1 MRDESFR
8 VVRFRTAHGQIR
20 TEAPLT
26 SSLQSKKVLDNLLLV
41 SICLPLVNTYQQARQ
56 LDAMGDATRR
66 AILAR
71 LLEGPLPVGK
81 LAGEFPVSRPA
92 ISQHLRILKQA
103 NLVMDQAEGTR
114 RLYQLNPEGFESLR
128 EYFEQFW
135 NQVLDAFKKA
145 VEQPPTKE
153 KSKS

>member
-1 MRDESFR
+1 MLTVSEYL
-8 VVRFRTAHGQIR
+8 
-20 TEAPLT
+20 PT
-26 SSLQSKKVLDNLLLV
+26 SSTAGRD
-41 SICLPLVNTYQQARQ
+41 
-56 LDAMGDATRR
+56 GDATRR

-71 LLEGPLPVGK
+71 LLDGPLPVGK
-81 LAGEFPVSRPA
+81 LAGEFTVSRPA

-103 NLVMDQAEGTR
+103 NLVMDRAEGTR
-114 RLYQLNPEGFESLR
+114 RLYQLNPEGFDSLR

>member
-1 MRDESFR
+1 M
-8 VVRFRTAHGQIR
+8 
-20 TEAPLT
+20 
-26 SSLQSKKVLDNLLLV
+26 V
-41 SICLPLVNTYQQARQ
+41 SIYLPLVNTYQQSQQ

-81 LAGEFPVSRPA
+81 LASDFPVSRPA

-103 NLVMDQAEGTR
+103 NLVRDRAEGTR
-114 RLYQLNPEGFESLR
+114 RLYELNPAGFNSLR

-135 NQVLDAFKKA
+135 NQALNAFKKA
-145 VEQPPTKE
+145 VEQPPTEE
-153 KSKS
+153 KSK